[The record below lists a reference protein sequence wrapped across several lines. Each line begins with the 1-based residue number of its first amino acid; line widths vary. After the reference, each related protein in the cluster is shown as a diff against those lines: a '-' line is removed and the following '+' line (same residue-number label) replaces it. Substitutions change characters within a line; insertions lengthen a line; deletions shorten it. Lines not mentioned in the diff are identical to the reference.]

1 MKQII
6 VLIIAI
12 FIAQITVAQVDTIS
26 FEVDGVC
33 VMCQSRIEKTAFETK
48 GVQFAFWDVESHL
61 LQVKVDKSKFRE
73 DQLHKNLAKA
83 GHRTEQMEADTEAY
97 KALPNCCKYDDP
109 NNVHKQEK
117 DHQDSDLED
126 AISGMVYEKNTKGK
140 QIPLVGATIQWV
152 GDEGGTVTDEEGH
165 FLLDRV
171 ASTEKIIVGYV
182 GYQADTIDMA
192 GESMVA
198 IILTNNVSLDGVEV
212 VYRRK
217 STEISFLNPLKTQ
230 MIGEKELLK
239 AACCNLSESFETNP
253 SVDVSFTDAVTGT
266 RQIEMLGLAGPYVQT
281 MRESMPDIRG
291 LSSLFGFTYTPG
303 TWVEGIQLNMGAG
316 SVANGFE
323 SITGQI
329 NVELRKPENSD
340 KLYLNLYASE
350 MGRLE
355 ANANFSQQINENW
368 STAVLLHGKYQQVEN
383 DRNEDGFLDMPL
395 NNTFIGLNRW
405 KYSSTNGLQAQF
417 GVKAALIDQVSGQEG
432 FDVDHSSTDQGLWG
446 TRLQTERIEGW
457 AKIGKVF
464 PSRPYASMGFQ
475 LSAAYHNQDAYFGMR
490 PYNAEQLMLYA
501 NLIYQ
506 GIFSTTDH
514 KFKTGLSFQY
524 DDIQEEV
531 GVNTSEIVDLQKF
544 ERMESVPGA
553 FFEYTYTYL
562 DQFTAVVGLRGD
574 YHNNY
579 GFFATPRLHLRYA
592 PTQNTAFRASL
603 GRGLRTA
610 NIFAENIGLFASNR
624 RIILNAN
631 NQGNPYDL
639 NAEVAW
645 NYGINFTQNFNFNS
659 RSATLSLDAYHT
671 NFDNQIVVDYETTQ
685 QVSFYNL
692 AGESFSNSLQ
702 AQIDVELINRWD
714 VRLAY
719 RFNDVQTDYDE
730 GRLQKPFVAEHRAF
744 INTGYETQDQW
755 KFDFTLNWQSSKRI
769 PSTKGNPIEFQ
780 LDNESPDFFLA
791 NAQISKGWGD
801 TFEIYLGGENLFN
814 FRQDNPIINSQN
826 PFDDTFDSSLI
837 WGPIFGRN
845 IYVGARWR
853 L

>member
-1 MKQII
+1 M
-6 VLIIAI
+6 IAI
-12 FIAQITVAQVDTIS
+12 CLSQFTFAQTDTIS
-26 FEVDGVC
+26 FEVEGVC
-33 VMCQSRIEKTAFETK
+33 GMCQSRIENTAFNTK
-48 GVQFAFWDVESHL
+48 GVKYAFWDVESHL
-61 LQVKVDKSKFRE
+61 LEVRVDESKFKE
-73 DQLHKNLAKA
+73 DQLHENLAKV
-83 GHRTEQMEADTEAY
+83 GHRTEKMEADAEAY
-97 KALPNCCKYDDP
+97 KGLPLCCKYDDP
-109 NNVHKQEK
+109 SNIHKQEEEK
-117 DHQDSDLED
+117 EGFDPEK

-140 QIPLVGATIQWV
+140 QIPLVGASIQWV
-152 GDEGGTVTDEEGH
+152 GTAVGTTTDELGH
-165 FLLDRV
+165 FLLKRNPN
-171 ASTEKIIVGYV
+171 TQKIVIDYV
-182 GYQADTIDMA
+182 GYQSDTIDMA

-198 IILTNNVSLDGVEV
+198 IVLTNNIMLDGVEIV
-212 VYRRK
+212 SRRK
-217 STEISFLNPLKTQ
+217 STEISFLNPIKTQ
-230 MIGEKELLK
+230 LIDEKELLK

-266 RQIEMLGLAGPYVQT
+266 RQIQMLGLAGPYVQT

-303 TWVEGIQLNMGAG
+303 AWVEGIQLNMGAG
-316 SVANGFE
+316 SVVNGFE

-355 ANANFSQQINENW
+355 ANANFSHQINENW
-368 STAVLLHGKYQQVEN
+368 STAVLLHGKYQQAEN
-383 DRNEDGFLDMPL
+383 NRNNDDFLDMPL

-405 KYSSTNGLQAQF
+405 KYTSTNGLSAQF
-417 GVKAALIDQVSGQEG
+417 GIKATFIDQVSGQEG
-432 FDVDHSSTDQGLWG
+432 FNIDESATDQGLWG

-464 PSRPYASMGFQ
+464 PSRPYASIGLQ
-475 LSAAYHNQDAYFGMR
+475 LSAAYHNQDAFFGLR
-490 PYNAEQLMLYA
+490 PYNAEQTMLYA

-506 GIFSTTDH
+506 GIFNTTDH

-524 DDIQEEV
+524 DDIEESV
-531 GVNTSEIVDLQKF
+531 GMNALGNLDVRLF
-544 ERMESVPGA
+544 ERSESVPGA
-553 FFEYTYTYL
+553 FFEYTFTHL
-562 DQFTAVVGLRGD
+562 EKFTAVAGLRGD

-592 PTQNTAFRASL
+592 PNPNTAFRAAA

-624 RIILNAN
+624 SIFLTASS
-631 NQGNPYDL
+631 QDNPYNLD
-639 NAEVAW
+639 AEVAW
-645 NYGINFTQNFNFNS
+645 NYGVNFTQSFNFNS
-659 RSATLSLDAYHT
+659 RPATLSLDAYRT
-671 NFDNQIVVDYETTQ
+671 DFENQIVVDFETTQ

-692 AGESFSNSLQ
+692 DGSSFSNSLQ
-702 AQIDVELINRWD
+702 AQLDVELLDRWD

-719 RFNDVQTDYDE
+719 RFNDVQTDYAQGQLE
-730 GRLQKPFVAEHRAF
+730 RPFVARHRSF
-744 INTGYETQDQW
+744 INTAYETTDQW
-755 KFDFTLNWQSSKRI
+755 KFDFTLNWQSTKRL
-769 PSTKGNPIEFQ
+769 PSTKDNPTAFQ
-780 LDNESPDFFLA
+780 LEAQSPNFFLA

-814 FRQDNPIINSQN
+814 FRQTDPIINSQN

-845 IYVGARWR
+845 VYVGMRWR